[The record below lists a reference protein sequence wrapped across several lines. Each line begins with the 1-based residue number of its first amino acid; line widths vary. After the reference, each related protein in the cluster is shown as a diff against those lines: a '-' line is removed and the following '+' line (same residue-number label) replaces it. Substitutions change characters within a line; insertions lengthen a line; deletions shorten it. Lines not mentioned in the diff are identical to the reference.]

1 MCFAYLSEGLS
12 LCLDQFD
19 PRLAQLFGMGEGQ
32 QVGWLISLEMAN
44 QFNKRIMRLKRVL
57 KPGFKKLV
65 KLFYLSIFYLSVS
78 LPEGNFFLQQ
88 LRNATLGKPAW
99 QKL

>member
-1 MCFAYLSEGLS
+1 
-12 LCLDQFD
+12 
-19 PRLAQLFGMGEGQ
+19 
-32 QVGWLISLEMAN
+32 
-44 QFNKRIMRLKRVL
+44 MRLKRVL

-88 LRNATLGKPAW
+88 LRNATFGKPAW
-99 QKL
+99 HKL

>member
-1 MCFAYLSEGLS
+1 
-12 LCLDQFD
+12 
-19 PRLAQLFGMGEGQ
+19 MGEVQ

-44 QFNKRIMRLKRVL
+44 QFNKRIMRLKRIL

-88 LRNATLGKPAW
+88 LRNATFGKPAW
-99 QKL
+99 HKL